1 MRKILKP
8 ETRSDS
14 INFIRFWLNSIALYA
29 RSSTDNGKEESGKG
43 SPIFLIGSHKDVVPE
58 VEEHKNISDILTRT
72 FGANIERQNIQ
83 RNEKEGI
90 CFFPM
95 DNTAENADPVPVPPT
110 APAPSPTTTS
120 YFEKIVRHIPATINA
135 AYVASLGLLAEN
147 APNPAWLHWSV
158 FLVLLILVPFYVLY
172 IPGQFQDKSMSKRYC
187 VFASTISFI
196 VWVYA
201 IDGGPIAIS
210 FPQLYQ
216 PLYGSLLLIITTL
229 VLPVLEI
236 VLQKLNYFRPEN
248 EET

>member
-1 MRKILKP
+1 MTDETNRPQDDERVGVGEPVDENREDAVENTAADPDHEP
-8 ETRSDS
+8 ETGQEDGQ
-14 INFIRFWLNSIALYA
+14 
-29 RSSTDNGKEESGKG
+29 D
-43 SPIFLIGSHKDVVPE
+43 
-58 VEEHKNISDILTRT
+58 
-72 FGANIERQNIQ
+72 QQ
-83 RNEKEGI
+83 
-90 CFFPM
+90 
-95 DNTAENADPVPVPPT
+95 DPVPVPPT
-110 APAPSPTTTS
+110 APAPSPAATS

-135 AYVASLGLLAEN
+135 AYVASLGLLAET

-158 FLVLLILVPFYVLY
+158 FLVLLVLVPFYVLY
-172 IPGQFQDKSMSKRYC
+172 IPGQVEDKKMSKRYC

-236 VLQKLNYFRPEN
+236 VLQKFNYFRPEN

>member
-1 MRKILKP
+1 MTD
-8 ETRSDS
+8 ETNRPQDEH
-14 INFIRFWLNSIALYA
+14 LEEAQ
-29 RSSTDNGKEESGKG
+29 TDDNRG
-43 SPIFLIGSHKDVVPE
+43 
-58 VEEHKNISDILTRT
+58 
-72 FGANIERQNIQ
+72 GAETAQ
-83 RNEKEGI
+83 REAAENTAENAENTV
-90 CFFPM
+90 